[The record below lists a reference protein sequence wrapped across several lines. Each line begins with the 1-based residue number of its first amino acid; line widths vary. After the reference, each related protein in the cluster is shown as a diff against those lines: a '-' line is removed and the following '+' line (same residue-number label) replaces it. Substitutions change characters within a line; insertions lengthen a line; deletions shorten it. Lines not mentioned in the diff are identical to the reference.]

1 MDVNYRS
8 TSGCFLF
15 PYESGRACHPER
27 RRREG
32 SAFPQM
38 RRTCLREGSGGGI
51 VFIGLFGILFVVGAA
66 LGIVAFTRL
75 GEVACNNTPT
85 RVQKRIW
92 SSRGICER
100 SHIRL
105 VR

>member
-1 MDVNYRS
+1 
-8 TSGCFLF
+8 
-15 PYESGRACHPER
+15 
-27 RRREG
+27 
-32 SAFPQM
+32 
-38 RRTCLREGSGGGI
+38 
-51 VFIGLFGILFVVGAA
+51 VFIGLFGILFVIGAA